1 METLESVGWVI
12 AGANG
17 AAAKMGLA
25 RTTLLA
31 KMKRLSISKRQR
43 FGISNDSAPT
53 AASHIT
59 LS

>member
-1 METLESVGWVI
+1 MI
-12 AGANG
+12 AGPNG

-43 FGISNDSAPT
+43 FGIPDGPKP
-53 AASHIT
+53 IGEPLFT
-59 LS
+59 LA